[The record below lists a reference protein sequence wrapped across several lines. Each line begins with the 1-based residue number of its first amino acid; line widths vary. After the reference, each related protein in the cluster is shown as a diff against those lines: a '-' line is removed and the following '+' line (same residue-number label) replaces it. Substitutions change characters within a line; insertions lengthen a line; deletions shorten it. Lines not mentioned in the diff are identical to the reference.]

1 MRGLLVGTS
10 RERVTRV
17 KIKRKTKLK
26 VEGVFDVELEFVT
39 EPGEDYE
46 ILSVKVD
53 GQSADWLLDGEHVG
67 LCELVEDWHS

>member
-1 MRGLLVGTS
+1 LRAWLVGTS
-10 RERVTRV
+10 RERKEKV
-17 KIKRKTKLK
+17 KIKRKTKLR
-26 VEGVFDVELEFVT
+26 VEGVFEVDLEFVT

-53 GQSADWLLDGEHVG
+53 GQDADWLLDGEHVG

>member
-1 MRGLLVGTS
+1 LRGLLVGTS

-17 KIKRKTKLK
+17 KIKRKTKLR
-26 VEGVFDVELEFVT
+26 VEGVFLVELDFVT

-46 ILSVKVD
+46 ILSVKID